1 MYRACSCQRKYRDT
15 HQLNMQQQQQQQKKG
30 GQRLSGLVGVGVAA
44 E

>member
-15 HQLNMQQQQQQQKKG
+15 HQLNMQQQQQKEG